1 MELIT
6 NWEVFNTA
14 SLSFCQFQGF
24 LGIIVMTAIL
34 IFKYKLGE
42 KLSIFKYKSDCI

>member
-14 SLSFCQFQGF
+14 SLAFCQFQGM
-24 LGIIVMTAIL
+24 LGIIVMTGIVVFKHNLGGKLVIL
-34 IFKYKLGE
+34 K
-42 KLSIFKYKSDCI
+42 